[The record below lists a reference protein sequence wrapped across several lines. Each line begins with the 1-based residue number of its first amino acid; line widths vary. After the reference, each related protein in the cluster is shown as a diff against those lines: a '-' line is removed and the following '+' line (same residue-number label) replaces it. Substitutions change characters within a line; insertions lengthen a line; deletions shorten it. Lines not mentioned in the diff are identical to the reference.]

1 MIYFFYMS
9 VSKQDFIVAIW
20 LPSHNFFS
28 AGLDTANQDY
38 CQKLASKETQSKTLF
53 NLGWKVDELSRLN
66 KDGRCLS
73 VEVHKL
79 MELLGEKDCDLV
91 SGNVA
96 KRLSTLSTSLTT
108 FLKGVLQI
116 DI

>member
-1 MIYFFYMS
+1 MISFFYMS
-9 VSKQDFIVAIW
+9 VSKQVFIVAIW
-20 LPSHNFFS
+20 LSSHFFS
-28 AGLDTANQDY
+28 AGLQDY

-73 VEVHKL
+73 VEIHKL

-96 KRLSTLSTSLTT
+96 KRLSSLSTSLTT